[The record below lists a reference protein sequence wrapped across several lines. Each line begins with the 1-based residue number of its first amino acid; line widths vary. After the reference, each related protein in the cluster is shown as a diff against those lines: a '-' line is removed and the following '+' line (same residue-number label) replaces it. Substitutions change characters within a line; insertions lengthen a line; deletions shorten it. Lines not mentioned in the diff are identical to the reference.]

1 MKKLLMLFV
10 LLFSSFVFADD
21 ISDFKIEGMSVG
33 DSALNF
39 FTKKHIED
47 NTFDYPNKKFMI
59 VQNDGPLFFK
69 KYDAV
74 DFHYKTDDPNY
85 IIQNI
90 SGIIFYN
97 NFDEC
102 NNKLDIIVEELSE
115 VFNLNK
121 SKKFFEKFSGDKSG
135 KSKFSEVYFEL
146 KSGFAVV
153 QCYDFDEDY
162 NSPDF
167 LTVALDNFEIN
178 SWLSNEAWK

>member
-1 MKKLLMLFV
+1 MRILTIFFV
-10 LLFSSFVFADD
+10 LSLSSIGFAED
-21 ISDFKIEGMSVG
+21 ISDFEIEGMSVG

-39 FTKKHIED
+39 FNKKHIDD
-47 NTFDYPNKKFMI
+47 NTFDYPSKKFML
-59 VQNDGPLFFK
+59 VQNDGPLFFET
-69 KYDAV
+69 YDAV

-102 NNKLDIIVEELSE
+102 NKKLDIIVEELSE
-115 VFNLNK
+115 VFNLK
-121 SKKFFEKFSGDKSG
+121 ASDKYFEKYKGDKSG

-146 KSGFAVV
+146 KSGYAVV
-153 QCYDFDEDY
+153 QCYDFAEDY

-167 LTVALDNFEIN
+167 LNVALDYFEFN
-178 SWLSNEAWK
+178 TWLSDEAWK